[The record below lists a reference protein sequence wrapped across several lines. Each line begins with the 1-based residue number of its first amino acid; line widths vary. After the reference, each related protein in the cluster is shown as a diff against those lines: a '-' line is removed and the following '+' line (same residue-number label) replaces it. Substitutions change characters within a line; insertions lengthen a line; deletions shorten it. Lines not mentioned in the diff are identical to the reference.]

1 VPYTLEDI
9 AAALVVRMR
18 EVQATGPYYLAG
30 LCVNGVIAYEMARQ
44 LILQGHEVA
53 LLGLF
58 DAQNPAFYQSFS
70 QEGYFRLLWK
80 RAQTQFANLKRQK
93 WSEFAEERLVGIRR
107 HLSVRYWRIHNAF
120 HLRVNEKGLQD
131 LDTIVHPASFVYR
144 PGPHTGGAKVV
155 FFQSTD
161 WPDGRYW
168 QFHASWDGL
177 IPKGMEVF
185 RIPGGHESMF
195 YEENVDLLAS
205 KLKGCL
211 SEAMCLRADAV
222 A

>member
-1 VPYTLEDI
+1 LE
-9 AAALVVRMR
+9 
-18 EVQATGPYYLAG
+18 
-30 LCVNGVIAYEMARQ
+30 
-44 LILQGHEVA
+44 GHEVA

-58 DAQNPAFYQSFS
+58 DAQNPAFYQDFS
-70 QEGYFRLLWK
+70 QEGRLRVLWK
-80 RAQTQFANLKRQK
+80 RTQTQLAKLKRQK
-93 WSEFAEERLVGIRR
+93 WSEFAGDRLIGIRR

-120 HLRVNEKGLQD
+120 RLRVNEKELRD

-144 PGPHTGGAKVV
+144 PDPQPGGAKVV

-168 QFHASWDGL
+168 QFHASWNGL
-177 IPKGMEVF
+177 IPDMEVF

-195 YEENVDLLAS
+195 YEENVDVLAG
-205 KLKGCL
+205 KLCGSL
-211 SEAMCLRADAV
+211 TEATGAQESAV